1 MPQKNWENPLA
12 WIGQLRAYI
21 LRQPILTKHV
31 RERMQSRNI
40 SLAEILKAIENGW
53 SLVERDTVLFTDV
66 TDPFHGVVVVV
77 SNQGPI
83 VTAYR
88 RGSRS

>member
-1 MPQKNWENPLA
+1 MRHNKQEKPLA
-12 WIGQLRAYI
+12 WIGRLREYI
-21 LRQPILTKHV
+21 LCRPILTKHV

-88 RGSRS
+88 RGSQS